1 MNAIIGGSQ
10 ERAVY
15 IGDNSEIVLGTNRTE
30 AWTLDAVKEL
40 PLGTSLVM
48 GILASD
54 SDFAWAHPEIARQ
67 NRSDTVQQPGKRRRC
82 SAFGDVRFLAK
93 SGRIQRAPPLPL
105 MTQSRHDLAR

>member
-48 GILASD
+48 GISLATATSPGLTRR
-54 SDFAWAHPEIARQ
+54 SPAR
-67 NRSDTVQQPGKRRRC
+67 TVQTRFNSPGNDDAALRSVM
-82 SAFGDVRFLAK
+82 SAFWR
-93 SGRIQRAPPLPL
+93 RADE
-105 MTQSRHDLAR
+105 SKERHHFRL

>member
-48 GILASD
+48 GISLATATSP
-54 SDFAWAHPEIARQ
+54 WAHPEIARQ
-67 NRSDTVQQPGKRRRC
+67 NRSDTVQQPGKRC
-82 SAFGDVRFLAK
+82 NMPGPELNVLKQIS
-93 SGRIQRAPPLPL
+93 PP
-105 MTQSRHDLAR
+105 

>member
-40 PLGTSLVM
+40 PLGTSLAM
-48 GILASD
+48 GISLATATSHGLTRR
-54 SDFAWAHPEIARQ
+54 SPAR
-67 NRSDTVQQPGKRRRC
+67 TVQTRFDAALRSVMSASWRRADE
-82 SAFGDVRFLAK
+82 SK
-93 SGRIQRAPPLPL
+93 E
-105 MTQSRHDLAR
+105 RHHFRL